1 MPNWACGEMQL
12 VLPTK
17 NVDKFL
23 EYAGNEHAP
32 YFYRTSFELQD
43 REDNPHG
50 LTKLS
55 FGVECAWSAIGCLI
69 DRDADTEGYLS
80 LEAVCREL
88 KVRQLA
94 ANFEERGMMFGE
106 TITYD
111 AESSIDYESFDLPK
125 QAYVD
130 FDYDEEYIEEEEET
144 IEVAEEDC
152 KENATESTVTLD
164 DLIQGVPA

>member
-23 EYAGNEHAP
+23 EYADNEYEP

-43 REDNPHG
+43 REDNPRG

-55 FGVECAWSAIGCLI
+55 FSVECAWSAGGCLI
-69 DRDADTEGYLS
+69 DREGCLS
-80 LEAVCREL
+80 LETVCLEL
-88 KVRQLA
+88 KVRRLA

-106 TITYD
+106 KITYD
-111 AESSIDYESFDLPK
+111 AESGIAYESFDLPEE
-125 QAYVD
+125 AYID
-130 FDYDEEYIEEEEET
+130 LDDNEEYIEENEEAV
-144 IEVAEEDC
+144 EVVEEGC
-152 KENATESTVTLD
+152 EENTTESTVTLD
-164 DLIQGVPA
+164 DLIQGVPV

>member
-23 EYAGNEHAP
+23 EYANGIQAP

-50 LTKLS
+50 LTKLT
-55 FGVECAWSAIGCLI
+55 FDVQCAWSAGGCLI
-69 DRDADTEGYLS
+69 DRAAENENCLS

-88 KVRQLA
+88 EVRRLA
-94 ANFEERGMMFGE
+94 STFEEHGMMFGE
-106 TITYD
+106 RITYNQED
-111 AESSIDYESFDLPK
+111 GIYHESYDLPES
-125 QAYVD
+125 AYID
-130 FDYDEEYIEEEEET
+130 FDDDEEYIEEDEEAVE
-144 IEVAEEDC
+144 AAKEDC
-152 KENATESTVTLD
+152 EENATESTVTLD